1 MEKNPLSH
9 RLARFKSYHHSLCT
23 VDDPCGVAASALFP
37 QSLLSSVQDD
47 PRFMA
52 LPGAAAALEALHS
65 EVTSTL
71 SDALLA
77 KARAT
82 ATRGDTGGS

>member
-1 MEKNPLSH
+1 
-9 RLARFKSYHHSLCT
+9 
-23 VDDPCGVAASALFP
+23 
-37 QSLLSSVQDD
+37 
-47 PRFMA
+47 MA